1 MDFNGDKKMSKLFEI
16 VGKILGANPLKI
28 NDESSA
34 ATLSEWD
41 SMNNL
46 VIFSAIEKEF
56 NVKFTMKEIN
66 SVKNLGAV
74 KQLLMA
80 KTGRSDF

>member
-1 MDFNGDKKMSKLFEI
+1 MSKLFEI
-16 VGKILGANPLKI
+16 VGKILGIDPSKI

-46 VIFSAIEKEF
+46 IIFSAIEKEF
-56 NVKFTMKEIN
+56 NVKFTMNEIN

-74 KQLLMA
+74 RQLLKA